1 MASPT
6 RRTWGLGG
14 LRELVMDR
22 EARRA
27 AVHGVPKS
35 QTQLSDWMELT
46 PQNWRLSAPKAAK
59 MMLLRP
65 LMAKWR
71 WLWGTA
77 ALLLHPPPPCSV
89 YKCFPSLLLGRA
101 EEAACG
107 QLSATLPTPAASTWG
122 KANLPFHKPGLFTD
136 FWAASG
142 PTPHTC
148 ISVTRTQPRQA
159 DTSFSTFYT
168 WKQQIKM
175 LNNWPKIT
183 LLPSQ
188 KPDELRQSSAR
199 VQLLPTTHRPHK
211 N

>member
-22 EARRA
+22 EAQRA

-35 QTQLSDWMELT
+35 QTQLSNWMELT

-77 ALLLHPPPPCSV
+77 ALLLHPPPPALSTNAFLR
-89 YKCFPSLLLGRA
+89 CFWGGPRRRPEDRCPPPSPPQLPAPEAKQTCLSTSLACLLTSERRA
-101 EEAACG
+101 ARP
-107 QLSATLPTPAASTWG
+107 LTHAS
-122 KANLPFHKPGLFTD
+122 P
-136 FWAASG
+136 
-142 PTPHTC
+142 
-148 ISVTRTQPRQA
+148 
-159 DTSFSTFYT
+159 
-168 WKQQIKM
+168 
-175 LNNWPKIT
+175 
-183 LLPSQ
+183 
-188 KPDELRQSSAR
+188 
-199 VQLLPTTHRPHK
+199 
-211 N
+211 